1 MATSTIPQ
9 FRTRMSTDLVGKVVT
24 IQTFEREDE
33 ETLKYD
39 TRKQYVGTVEG
50 YVQFG
55 DILAISLGTGVGTV
69 TIEGNDYYEVYVR

>member
-1 MATSTIPQ
+1 MGTSTNQ
-9 FRTRMSTDLVGKVVT
+9 KYHARMSPDLVGKVVT

-39 TRKQYVGTVEG
+39 TLKKYVGTVEG

-55 DILAISLGTGVGTV
+55 DVISISLGVGTGTV
-69 TIEGNDYYEVYVR
+69 TINRDMYYEVYVR